1 MGLRVHVGVAVGVV
15 YRSVSSLELAWE
27 FLDLKG
33 TV

>member
-1 MGLRVHVGVAVGVV
+1 MGLGVDVGVAVGVA

-27 FLDLKG
+27 FPDLKG